1 MAIEALKMARI
12 AEKGNTIKI
21 DTIASVIDIS
31 LPDIYGKKQTLSSLK
46 GKVVLLDFT
55 AYQTEYSPQYNL
67 LLAEI
72 YRKYKQ
78 QGVEIYQISL
88 DNDDNFWKVSASNLP
103 WICVRDANSLNSRIA
118 ATYNVQQ
125 LPTAYLLD
133 RTGAIRTRLT
143 SMKEIENEIKKLL

>member
-1 MAIEALKMARI
+1 M
-12 AEKGNTIKI
+12 
-21 DTIASVIDIS
+21 
-31 LPDIYGKKQTLSSLK
+31 
-46 GKVVLLDFT
+46 DFT

>member
-1 MAIEALKMARI
+1 M
-12 AEKGNTIKI
+12 
-21 DTIASVIDIS
+21 
-31 LPDIYGKKQTLSSLK
+31 
-46 GKVVLLDFT
+46 DFT

-88 DNDDNFWKVSASNLP
+88 DSFWKVSASNLP